1 MVIWLGMSLSKTEAL
16 ERILKLRKLI
26 EKYRYEYHV
35 LDTQEV
41 SDAVNDSLK
50 HELYTLEQAY
60 PEFITPDSPT
70 QRVGGAPLDKFQKIT
85 HVSPMLSMEDVF
97 SFAELADWETRLLKI
112 REGKPVDYYAMLK
125 IDGLAVSLVYEN
137 GVLMTG
143 ATRGDGKVGEDVT
156 NNIKTIE
163 SIPLSLR
170 VPEEAEL
177 QALKKAFDLS
187 EEVID
192 QVRSRSGRIEIRGEV
207 YMPKKAFEKMNKERA
222 KRGEE
227 TFANPR
233 NVSAGSI
240 RQLDPAVAASRPLDY
255 LAWRLESDLGEVSQ
269 TAGVEILKL
278 FGFKTSLGEHCNSLT
293 EIKAF
298 FDSIQKRREKLA
310 FWIDGVVVRVND
322 NIAYR
327 QLGVVGKTPRG
338 LVAWKFPAEEATTT
352 VESIDW
358 FVGRTG
364 ALTPVA
370 NVSPTFVA
378 GTTVVHASLHNAD
391 EIERLGLKI
400 GDTVIL
406 TKAGD
411 IIPKIVKVLVELRTG
426 KETNVK
432 IPKQCPV
439 CDSPVERREGE
450 VAYVC
455 TNKNC
460 YAMER
465 EKVLYAA
472 RAFSIDGLGDKI
484 VEKLLGAG
492 LVKTPPDIFRLQAAD
507 FLGIEGFA
515 ELSANKLYEQI
526 QSRKDIELDA
536 FIVSLGIR
544 HVGGETAFSLA
555 LSFGSIDKLAHATRD
570 ELMNVPDIGETV
582 ADSLHEFFES
592 EHGRKML
599 KDFEEV
605 GVKVKKAKAVKR
617 VLDGKRFV
625 VTGTLEKLGRE
636 EAKEQIR
643 LLGGNVS
650 DSVSKQ
656 TSFVVVGEN
665 PGSKADKARELGVP
679 ILSEAEFLRMLGQ

>member
-1 MVIWLGMSLSKTEAL
+1 MPLSKTEAK

-26 EKYRYEYHV
+26 DKYRYEYHV

-41 SDAVNDSLK
+41 PDAVNDSLK
-50 HELYTLEQAY
+50 HELYQLEQAH
-60 PEFITPDSPT
+60 PEFITADSPT
-70 QRVGGAPLDKFQKIT
+70 QRIGGKPLDKFKKIP
-85 HVSPMLSMEDVF
+85 HVYPMLSMEDVF
-97 SFAELADWETRLLKI
+97 SFDELADWEVRLLKI
-112 REGKPVDYYAMLK
+112 REGKGVDYYAMLK
-125 IDGLAVSLVYEN
+125 IDGLAVSIVYQD
-137 GVLMTG
+137 GVLLSA
-143 ATRGDGKVGEDVT
+143 ATRGDGMIGEDVT
-156 NNIKTIE
+156 NNIKTIDAV
-163 SIPLSLR
+163 PLSLR
-170 VPEEAEL
+170 EPTEHEL
-177 QALKKAFDLS
+177 IALKRQFDLS
-187 EEVID
+187 AEAID
-192 QVRSRSGRIEIRGEV
+192 KIGSRSGRIEIRGEV

-222 KRGEE
+222 KNGEE

-240 RQLDPAVAASRPLDY
+240 RQLDPSIAASRPLDY
-255 LAWRLESDLGEVSQ
+255 LAWRLESDLGEMSQ

-278 FGFKTSLGEHCNSLT
+278 FGFKTSIGERCDSLND
-293 EIKAF
+293 IKKF
-298 FDSIQKRREKLA
+298 FDSIGKKREKLD
-310 FWIDGVVVRVND
+310 FWIDGVVVRVNN
-322 NIAYR
+322 NIDYR

-338 LVAWKFPAEEATTT
+338 LVAWKFPAEEATTK
-352 VESIDW
+352 VESIEW

-426 KETNVK
+426 KEISVI
-432 IPKQCPV
+432 IPKTCPV

-455 TNKNC
+455 TNKQC

-472 RAFSIDGLGDKI
+472 RAFEIDGLGDKI

-515 ELSANKLYEQI
+515 DLSAKKLYDQI
-526 QSRKDIELDA
+526 QTRKDIDFDA

-544 HVGGETAFSLA
+544 HVGAETAFSLSLA
-555 LSFGSIDKLAHATRD
+555 FGSIDKLASASRD
-570 ELMNVPDIGETV
+570 ELLGVPDIGETV
-582 ADSLHEFFES
+582 AESIHEFFTS
-592 EHGRKML
+592 EHGKNML
-599 KDFEEV
+599 KDFDEV
-605 GVKVKKAKAVKR
+605 GVKVSKAKAVKR
-617 VLDGKRFV
+617 ILDGQRFV
-625 VTGTLEKLGRE
+625 VTGSLEKLGRE
-636 EAKEQIR
+636 EAKDKIR
-643 LLGGNVS
+643 LMGGNVS

-656 TSFVVVGEN
+656 TDFVVVGEN
-665 PGSKADKARELGVP
+665 PGSKADKARELGVK
-679 ILSEAEFLRMLGQ
+679 ILSEAEFLRMLGSN

>member
-1 MVIWLGMSLSKTEAL
+1 MSKTEAK
-16 ERILKLRKLI
+16 ERILKLRQLI
-26 EKYRYEYHV
+26 DKYRYEYHV

-50 HELYTLEQAY
+50 NELYKLEQEY
-60 PEFITPDSPT
+60 PELITPDSPT
-70 QRVGGAPLDKFQKIT
+70 QRVGGEALDKFVKIP
-85 HVSPMLSMEDVF
+85 HVYPMLSMEDVF
-97 SFAELADWETRLLKI
+97 SFEELNDWHDRVLKI
-112 REGKPVDYYAMLK
+112 REGHSLDFYAMLK
-125 IDGLAVSLVYEN
+125 IDGLAVSLVYQD
-137 GVLMTG
+137 GVLETA
-143 ATRGDGKVGEDVT
+143 ATRGDGKIGEDVT
-156 NNIKTIE
+156 RNVKTIE
-163 SIPLSLR
+163 AVPLALR
-170 VPEEAEL
+170 TPDEAEL
-177 QALKKAFDLS
+177 RSLKQVFDLS
-187 EEVID
+187 DEVIEKL
-192 QVRSRSGRIEIRGEV
+192 RSRSGRIEIRGEV
-207 YMPKKAFEKMNKERA
+207 YMPKKAFEKMNAERT

-240 RQLDPAVAASRPLDY
+240 RQLDPAIAASRPLDY
-255 LAWRLESDLGEVSQ
+255 MAWRLETDLGVPTQ

-278 FGFKTSLGEHCNSLT
+278 FGFKTSVGEPCKDLN
-293 EIKAF
+293 EVKKF
-298 FDSIQKRREKLA
+298 FDSIAKKREKLD

-322 NIAYR
+322 NLAYR

-338 LVAWKFPAEEATTT
+338 LVAWKFPAEEATTK
-352 VESIDW
+352 VESIEW

-391 EIERLGLKI
+391 EIERLGLKV

-411 IIPKIVKVLVELRTG
+411 IIPKIVKVLTELRTG
-426 KETNVK
+426 KEISVK

-439 CDSPVERREGE
+439 CDSPVERRAGE

-472 RAFSIDGLGDKI
+472 RAFGIDGLGDKI
-484 VEKLLGAG
+484 VEKLLNAG
-492 LVKTPPDIFRLQAAD
+492 LAKTPPDIFRLQAAD

-515 ELSANKLYEQI
+515 EVSANKLYDQI
-526 QSRKDIELDA
+526 QTRKDIELA
-536 FIVSLGIR
+536 PFIVSLGIR
-544 HVGGETAFSLA
+544 HVGAETAFSLA
-555 LSFGSIDKLAHATRD
+555 LSFGSIDNLVAATRD
-570 ELMNVPDIGETV
+570 ELLNVPDIGETV
-582 ADSLHEFFES
+582 ADSIHEFFQS
-592 EHGRKML
+592 EHGKKML
-599 KDFEEV
+599 KDFAEV
-605 GVKVKKAKAVKR
+605 DVNIKKAKAVKR
-617 VLDGKRFV
+617 ILDNKRFV
-625 VTGTLEKLGRE
+625 VTGTLAGIGRE
-636 EAKEQIR
+636 EAKEKIR

-650 DSVSKQ
+650 DSVSKK
-656 TSFVVVGEN
+656 TDFVVVGEN
-665 PGSKADKARELGVP
+665 PGSKADKAKELGVR

>member
-1 MVIWLGMSLSKTEAL
+1 MSLTKVEAK

-26 EKYRYEYHV
+26 DRYRYEYHV

-50 HELYTLEQAY
+50 HELFTLEQEY
-60 PEFITPDSPT
+60 PEFISDDSPT
-70 QRVGGAPLDKFQKIT
+70 QRVGGKPLDKFKKVP
-85 HVSPMLSMEDVF
+85 HLHPMLSMEDVF
-97 SFAELADWETRLLKI
+97 SFEELNDWNERLLKI
-112 REGKPVDYYAMLK
+112 REGKSVDYYAMLK
-125 IDGLAVSLVYEN
+125 IDGLAVSLVYID
-137 GVLMTG
+137 GVLSTG
-143 ATRGDGKVGEDVT
+143 ATRGDGKIGEDVT

-163 SIPLSLR
+163 SVPLSLR
-170 VPEEAEL
+170 VPDEAEL
-177 QALKKAFDLS
+177 KVIQKSFGLS
-187 EEVID
+187 DEVINKL
-192 QVRSRSGRIEIRGEV
+192 RTRAGRIEIRGEV
-207 YMPKKAFEKMNKERA
+207 YMPKKAFEQMNAERA
-222 KRGEE
+222 KKGEE

-240 RQLDPAVAASRPLDY
+240 RQLDPAIAASRPLDY
-255 LAWRLESDLGEVSQ
+255 LGWRLETDMGEPTQ

-278 FGFKTSLGEHCNSLT
+278 FGFKTSIGEHCDTLSDV
-293 EIKAF
+293 KKF
-298 FDSIQKRREKLA
+298 FEAIGKKREKLD

-322 NIAYR
+322 NVSYR

-338 LVAWKFPAEEATTT
+338 LVAWKFAAEEATTI

-370 NVSPTFVA
+370 SVSPTFVA

-391 EIERLGLKI
+391 EIERLGLRV

-426 KETNVK
+426 KETMVK
-432 IPKQCPV
+432 IPSKCPV
-439 CDSPVERREGE
+439 CDSAVERREGE
-450 VAYVC
+450 VALMC
-455 TNKNC
+455 SNPKC
-460 YAMER
+460 YAVER

-472 RAFSIDGLGDKI
+472 RAFEIDGLGDKI

-515 ELSANKLYEQI
+515 ELSAKKLYDQI
-526 QSRKDIELDA
+526 QTRKDIELA
-536 FIVSLGIR
+536 PFIVSLGIR
-544 HVGGETAFSLA
+544 HVGGETAFALSLA
-555 LSFGSIDKLAHATRD
+555 FGSIDKLASASHD
-570 ELMNVPDIGETV
+570 ELLHVPDVGETV
-582 ADSLHEFFES
+582 ADALHEFFQS
-592 EHGRKML
+592 EHGQKML

-617 VLDGKRFV
+617 ILADQRFV
-625 VTGTLEKLGRE
+625 VTGTLATIGRE

-650 DSVSKQ
+650 DSVSKK
-656 TSFVVVGEN
+656 TDFVVVGEN
-665 PGSKADKARELGVP
+665 PGSKADKARELGVR
-679 ILSEAEFLRMLGQ
+679 ILSEVEFLRMLGQ

>member
-1 MVIWLGMSLSKTEAL
+1 MSLTKIEAK

-26 EKYRYEYHV
+26 DKYRYEYHV

-50 HELYTLEQAY
+50 HELYQLEQAH
-60 PEFITPDSPT
+60 PEFITADSPT
-70 QRVGGAPLDKFQKIT
+70 QRIGGKPLDKFKKIP
-85 HVSPMLSMEDVF
+85 HVYPMLSMEDVF
-97 SFAELADWETRLLKI
+97 SFDELTDWEARLLKI
-112 REGKPVDYYAMLK
+112 REGKSVDYYAMLK
-125 IDGLAVSLVYEN
+125 IDGLAVSLVYQD
-137 GVLMTG
+137 GMLSTA
-143 ATRGDGKVGEDVT
+143 ATRGDGKIGEDVT
-156 NNIKTIE
+156 NNIKTIDAV
-163 SIPLSLR
+163 PLSLR
-170 VPEEAEL
+170 EPSATEL
-177 QALKKAFDLS
+177 SSLKKQFDLS
-187 EEVID
+187 GDVLEKIS
-192 QVRSRSGRIEIRGEV
+192 SRAGRIEIRGEV
-207 YMPKKAFEKMNKERA
+207 YMPKKAFDKMNKERA
-222 KRGEE
+222 KNGEE

-240 RQLDPAVAASRPLDY
+240 RQLDPAIAASRPLDY
-255 LAWRLESDLGEVSQ
+255 LAWRLESDLGEMSQ

-278 FGFKTSLGEHCNSLT
+278 FGFKTSIGERCQNLAD
-293 EIKAF
+293 IKKF
-298 FDSIQKRREKLA
+298 FDSIAKKREKLD

-322 NIAYR
+322 NIDYR

-338 LVAWKFPAEEATTT
+338 LVAWKFPAEEATTK
-352 VESIDW
+352 VESIEW

-391 EIERLGLKI
+391 EIERLGLKV

-426 KETNVK
+426 KETAVK
-432 IPKQCPV
+432 IPKTCPV

-455 TNKNC
+455 TNKRC

-472 RAFSIDGLGDKI
+472 RAFEIDGLGDKI

-515 ELSANKLYEQI
+515 ELSAKKLYEQI
-526 QSRKDIELDA
+526 QTRKEIDFDA

-544 HVGGETAFSLA
+544 HVGAETAFALSLA
-555 LSFGSIDKLAHATRD
+555 FGAIDKLASASRD
-570 ELMNVPDIGETV
+570 ELLGVPDIGDTV
-582 ADSLHEFFES
+582 AESIHEFFTS
-592 EHGRKML
+592 EHGKKML
-599 KDFEEV
+599 RDFDEV
-605 GVKVKKAKAVKR
+605 GVKVKKAKAIKR

-625 VTGTLEKLGRE
+625 VTGSLESIGRE
-636 EAKEQIR
+636 EAKDKIR
-643 LLGGNVS
+643 LMGGNVS

-656 TSFVVVGEN
+656 TDFVVVGEN
-665 PGSKADKARELGVP
+665 PGSKAAKAKELGVK
-679 ILSEAEFLRMLGQ
+679 ILSEAEFLRMLGSN

>member
-1 MVIWLGMSLSKTEAL
+1 MSLAKMEAK

-26 EKYRYEYHV
+26 DRYRYEYHV

-50 HELYTLEQAY
+50 HELFTLEQEY
-60 PEFITPDSPT
+60 PEFISDDSPT
-70 QRVGGAPLDKFQKIT
+70 QRVGGKPLDKFKKVP
-85 HVSPMLSMEDVF
+85 HLHPMLSMEDVF
-97 SFAELADWETRLLKI
+97 SFEELNDWNERLLKI
-112 REGKPVDYYAMLK
+112 REGKSVDYYAMLK
-125 IDGLAVSLVYEN
+125 IDGLAVSLVYID
-137 GVLMTG
+137 GILSTG
-143 ATRGDGKVGEDVT
+143 ATRGDGKIGEDVT

-163 SIPLSLR
+163 SVPLSLR
-170 VPEEAEL
+170 IPDEAEL
-177 QALKKAFDLS
+177 KVIQKSFGLS
-187 EEVID
+187 DEVIEKL
-192 QVRSRSGRIEIRGEV
+192 RTRAGRIEIRGEV
-207 YMPKKAFEKMNKERA
+207 YMPKKAFEQMNAERA
-222 KRGEE
+222 KNGEE

-240 RQLDPAVAASRPLDY
+240 RQLDPAIAASRPLDY
-255 LAWRLESDLGEVSQ
+255 LGWRLETDMGEPTQ

-278 FGFKTSLGEHCNSLT
+278 FGFKTSVGEHCDTLSDV
-293 EIKAF
+293 KKF
-298 FDSIQKRREKLA
+298 FEAIGKKREKLD

-322 NIAYR
+322 NVSYR

-338 LVAWKFPAEEATTT
+338 LVAWKFAAEEATTI

-370 NVSPTFVA
+370 SVSPTFVA

-391 EIERLGLKI
+391 EIERLGLRV

-426 KETNVK
+426 KETMVK
-432 IPKQCPV
+432 IPSKCPV
-439 CDSPVERREGE
+439 CDSAVERREGE
-450 VAYVC
+450 VALMC
-455 TNKNC
+455 SNPKC
-460 YAMER
+460 YAVER

-472 RAFSIDGLGDKI
+472 RAFEIDGLGDKI

-515 ELSANKLYEQI
+515 ELSAKKLYDQI
-526 QSRKDIELDA
+526 QTRKDIELA
-536 FIVSLGIR
+536 PFIVSLGIR
-544 HVGGETAFSLA
+544 HVGGETAFALSLA
-555 LSFGSIDKLAHATRD
+555 FGSIDKLASASHD
-570 ELMNVPDIGETV
+570 ELLHVPDVGETV
-582 ADSLHEFFES
+582 ADALHEFFQS
-592 EHGRKML
+592 EHGQKML

-617 VLDGKRFV
+617 ILADQRFV
-625 VTGTLEKLGRE
+625 VTGTLATLGRE
-636 EAKEQIR
+636 ETKEQIR

-650 DSVSKQ
+650 DSVSKK
-656 TSFVVVGEN
+656 TDFVVVGEN
-665 PGSKADKARELGVP
+665 PGSKADKARELGVR
-679 ILSEAEFLRMLGQ
+679 ILSEVEFLRMLGQ